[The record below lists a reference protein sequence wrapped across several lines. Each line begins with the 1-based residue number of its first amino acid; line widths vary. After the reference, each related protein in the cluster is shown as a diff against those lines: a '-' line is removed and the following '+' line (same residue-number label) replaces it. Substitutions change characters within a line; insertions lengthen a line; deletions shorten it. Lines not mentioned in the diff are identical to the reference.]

1 MKILFHLNHPA
12 HFHLFKLAIKSLIS
26 KGHEILILI
35 NKKDILEEL
44 LKKSELPYFNILPSG
59 RKNSKIGIAIG
70 LLKQDSKIIGFCLKH
85 KPDLLVGTSV
95 PICHTGKL
103 LNIPAINVNED
114 DADVVPL
121 FSKLGYPAAKTI
133 LSPEVCSTGKW
144 KYKTINYNGYHE
156 LAYLHPNHFT
166 PDVNI
171 VKKYTNPEEPFFII
185 RFSGLNAHHDSGKS
199 GINTQISNKL
209 IKILEPHGRIII
221 TSERELEPEFE
232 KYRLNVNVLEMHH
245 MLAFAKIFIG
255 DSQTMAAESGVLGTP
270 FVRFND
276 FVGRIGYLAE
286 LEVKYKLG
294 YGIKTENTKGLYQI
308 VQELIETRNLENI
321 YIQRL
326 RKMLSEK
333 IDLAKFLTWFLE
345 NYPNS
350 IDIMKQNPDFQYK
363 FK

>member
-12 HFHLFKLAIKSLIS
+12 HFHLFKLSIKSLIS
-26 KGHEILILI
+26 KGHEVLILI

-44 LKKSELPYFNILPSG
+44 LQKSELPYFNILPSG
-59 RKNSKIGIAIG
+59 RKNSKAGIAYG
-70 LLKQDSKIIGFCLKH
+70 LLKQDLRIISFCLKH

-114 DADVVPL
+114 DAEVVPL

-133 LSPEVCSTGKW
+133 LSPDVCSTGKW
-144 KYKTINYNGYHE
+144 KHKTTNYNGYHE
-156 LAYLHPNHFT
+156 LAYLHPDHFT
-166 PDVNI
+166 PDINI
-171 VKKYTNPEEPFFII
+171 VEKYTNPDEPFFIM

-199 GINTQISNKL
+199 GINTEISDKL
-209 IKILEPHGRIII
+209 IQILKPHGRIII
-221 TSERELEPEFE
+221 TSERELESEFE

-245 MLAFAKIFIG
+245 MLAFAKLFIG

-286 LEVKYKLG
+286 LEDKYQLG
-294 YGIKTENTKGLYQI
+294 FGIKTGETERLYKTVQQLIDTKDLKNSYSKRQ
-308 VQELIETRNLENI
+308 Q
-321 YIQRL
+321 
-326 RKMLSEK
+326 KMLSEK
-333 IDLAKFLTWFLE
+333 INLAKFLTWFLE

-350 IDIMKQNPDFQYK
+350 VDIMKRNPDFQYK